1 MLEGFCNRLH
11 TGMMVIELSGS
22 VQYLHLISF
31 SESFV
36 DRFDFRL
43 RDRNFLLDV
52 GDPVSK
58 SADVWYGDH
67 RAKY

>member
-1 MLEGFCNRLH
+1 
-11 TGMMVIELSGS
+11 MMVIELSGS
-22 VQYLHLISF
+22 VQYLRLISF

-36 DRFDFRL
+36 DRLGFRL

-58 SADVWYGDH
+58 SADV
-67 RAKY
+67 